1 MVHLNRCGVIIVIQG
16 KCDVCGCN
24 GMVWEWTRN
33 NETVRMCDE
42 CSMTYIS
49 KWAVDIDEV

>member
-1 MVHLNRCGVIIVIQG
+1 MIQG